1 MRSTATL
8 AAMVQMP
15 DLRELSSWILT
26 LQSHDTIPSMYGQS
40 VPLVPRPANAS
51 PSAKVGDDENGASIV
66 IVKAINTAQAVI
78 VFLIALFIF
87 VKTLLAILIVA
98 YYFKKT
104 KFGDYDSF
112 AV

>member
-15 DLRELSSWILT
+15 DLRELSSWMLT

-51 PSAKVGDDENGASIV
+51 PSAKAEDGMNIVVAAVMMNAAMLNASI
-66 IVKAINTAQAVI
+66 
-78 VFLIALFIF
+78 L
-87 VKTLLAILIVA
+87 
-98 YYFKKT
+98 
-104 KFGDYDSF
+104 
-112 AV
+112 